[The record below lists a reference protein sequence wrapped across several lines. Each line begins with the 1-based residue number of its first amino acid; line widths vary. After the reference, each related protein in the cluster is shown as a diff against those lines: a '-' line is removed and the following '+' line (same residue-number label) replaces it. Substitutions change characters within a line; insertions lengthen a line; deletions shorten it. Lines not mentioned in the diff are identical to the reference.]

1 MDGQTKVIIALLS
14 WLSFGYIGTAFGGF
28 KSRRDIPMLVDKCM
42 NGELPIDHYI
52 THTFQGVGKTNEA
65 IDALH
70 SGKCL
75 RAVVKHF

>member
-1 MDGQTKVIIALLS
+1 MRKREGLWIIRLTSPLL
-14 WLSFGYIGTAFGGF
+14 LPLGTAFGGF

-42 NGELPIDHYI
+42 SGELPVDHFI
-52 THTFQGVGKTNEA
+52 THNFEGVGATNEA